1 MDKNGGWVGMSKLVE
16 CKACSKDVAKGV
28 KKCPNCGKD
37 QRNFFMR
44 HKIFTGFL
52 ALILFFG
59 VISTLG
65 SDENLESSNNNE
77 EIVET
82 TEAEEIE
89 IEIEDDIKEE
99 TDIKEEE
106 TQEDDV
112 PREYK
117 SALKKAEVYAS
128 SMDMSKAAVYDQL
141 VSEHGEKFPEDAA
154 LYAMD
159 NVEANWKENAL
170 RKAETYADQMA
181 MSTDAIYDQ
190 LISEHGEKFTEEEAQ
205 YAIDNLD

>member
-1 MDKNGGWVGMSKLVE
+1 MEKNGGWVKMSKLVK

-52 ALILFFG
+52 ALILL
-59 VISTLG
+59 ITLG
-65 SDENLESSNNNE
+65 SALESDDNIKTSDNE
-77 EIVET
+77 DIVET
-82 TEAEEIE
+82 ENVESEDVIEEKTNVE
-89 IEIEDDIKEE
+89 EDV
-99 TDIKEEE
+99 
-106 TQEDDV
+106 QEDNI
-112 PREYK
+112 PRDHK

-128 SMDMSKAAVYDQL
+128 NMNMSKAAIYDQL
-141 VSEHGEKFPEDAA
+141 VSEHGEKFTEDAA
-154 LYAMD
+154 QYAMD
-159 NVEANWKENAL
+159 NIEANWKENAL
-170 RKAETYADQMA
+170 RKAETYADQMS